1 MSYDIEF
8 GVKVADADG
17 LIAKIGE
24 PEFSSPTYN
33 IGTMLRK
40 CMDWDFKQS
49 KWYKVTDVLPNIER
63 GLHEITFNEKA
74 YRKYNASNGWGDT
87 NSAKNEKLAEQLV
100 ICAGNICTSEAPECE
115 YRQYG
120 TFECQGRLML
130 DAADAL
136 CGKEAEDGVHTADMD

>member
-87 NSAKNEKLAEQLV
+87 NSAK
-100 ICAGNICTSEAPECE
+100 ECLRSIVDE
-115 YRQYG
+115 IEHY
-120 TFECQGRLML
+120 T
-130 DAADAL
+130 
-136 CGKEAEDGVHTADMD
+136 DGWNQEIPLEHLWIRW